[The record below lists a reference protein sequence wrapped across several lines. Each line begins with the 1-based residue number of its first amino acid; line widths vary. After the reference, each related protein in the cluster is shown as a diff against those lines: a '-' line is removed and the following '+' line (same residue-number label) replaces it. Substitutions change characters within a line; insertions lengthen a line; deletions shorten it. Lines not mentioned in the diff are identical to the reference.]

1 LPPWGAVEVD
11 ILGMLKSFNKVA
23 RILIYYDLVLF
34 FGWGFVAPILAIF
47 ITQQIKGGD
56 VQVAGIAIGF
66 YWVLKSILQIPIG
79 HYLDKRQGEKDDFYA
94 LVAGTFLA
102 SLVPIGFIFA
112 HAPWHIYLLQIFHA
126 IGMGLA
132 LPAWCGIFT
141 RHIDKGKEA
150 QTWAWDSSALGIG
163 EGVAGIIGG
172 IVAKIFG
179 FFILFVGVSIFGL
192 ISTALT
198 FLIKKDLFEKDK
210 QKEAG
215 ILIAKPE

>member
-1 LPPWGAVEVD
+1 MP
-11 ILGMLKSFNKVA
+11 KSFNKVA
-23 RILIYYDLVLF
+23 RILIFYDFILF

-66 YWVLKSILQIPIG
+66 YWVLKSLLQIPIG
-79 HYLDKRQGEKDDFYA
+79 HYLDKKQGEKDDFYA
-94 LVAGTFLA
+94 LAVGTLLA
-102 SLVPIGFIFA
+102 SLVPLGFIFA
-112 HAPWHIYLLQIFHA
+112 SLSWHIYVLQIFHA
-126 IGMGLA
+126 IGTALA

-179 FFILFVGVSIFGL
+179 FLFLFIGVSVFGL
-192 ISTALT
+192 ISTVLV
-198 FLIKKDLFEKDK
+198 FVIRKDLFEKDR
-210 QKEAG
+210 QKEAA
-215 ILIAKPE
+215 ILITKPE